1 MTNGDVIAPSLP
13 AAEDVPSPTF
23 LWKKESFFILDTVPF
38 VCLFFMHYNCHN
50 LSLLNPTTSQ
60 DVTVAIA
67 KRRNFSSK
75 MGSYVM
81 QTFPIVWNIYTK
93 TSRGSTLSRPLS
105 EGYGYKQWMVK
116 HSNIFFPHRTT
127 VGNNSAENT
136 KIASKEFM
144 TENFPTIAK
153 IIRPATN
160 PTEHNNVR
168 KRN

>member
-1 MTNGDVIAPSLP
+1 MCQAQHFCEKRKVSSSLTP
-13 AAEDVPSPTF
+13 F
-23 LWKKESFFILDTVPF
+23 HLF
-38 VCLFFMHYNCHN
+38 VCFSCITIVIT
-50 LSLLNPTTSQ
+50 SLYLTLQLSQ
-60 DVTVAIA
+60 DVTVTIA